1 MNTQNNL
8 CFRLEE
14 SSEDYF
20 DQVKRHTEGNS
31 IESDALPNF
40 ISQLKGTL
48 RFRDLL
54 DIIHCLDLNTRMRQ
68 QLVTL
73 TEKSGVQVEPQ
84 RVTKIL
90 DKMRDTINNLVMC
103 GVPGAG
109 GDDAVCIHTFD
120 SFILLFIGLHSVL
133 VNELQPTRGQ
143 TYYIRENQ
151 GHKC

>member
-1 MNTQNNL
+1 MIKL
-8 CFRLEE
+8 SDVFFRLEE
-14 SSEDYF
+14 SNEDYF

-31 IESDALPNF
+31 FESDALPNF

-48 RFRDLL
+48 GFRDLL
-54 DIIHCLDLNTRMRQ
+54 NIIHCLDLNTKMRQ
-68 QLVTL
+68 QLISL

-90 DKMRDTINNLVMC
+90 DKMRDTIDNLVMC

-120 SFILLFIGLHSVL
+120 FS
-133 VNELQPTRGQ
+133 
-143 TYYIRENQ
+143 
-151 GHKC
+151 